1 MFRGLFG
8 KSIAEINDLVAWKY
22 YLYVVFILLREKE

>member
-8 KSIAEINDLVAWKY
+8 KSIAEFNDLVAWKY
-22 YLYVVFILLREKE
+22 YLYVAFMLSSYF